1 MAYRRQ
7 KDIFI
12 YLLNSDVGLSGNE
25 LAKIFNVSSRT
36 IRSDIKFLN
45 ELIKVYGINIDSSK
59 QEGYFIPEEQKN
71 MGISLV
77 KEIFNR
83 EEALIKIPNTPFERF
98 TFILFKLTFA
108 KDFITMENFADML
121 FVSKT
126 TIYLDVKDIIE
137 FLNGF
142 SNLVLEISPIKGL
155 KLKGDER
162 SKRLLISNVLKRE
175 KKNDK
180 LMLSRSFYYAFTD
193 ENLDLNKEMLFLYE
207 TIINVLNKYGYILT
221 DADVSLLVKDILV
234 SIKRIQMGF
243 TIEEEIGEDLDLVIA
258 EAIKKE
264 IEGYFN
270 ISLNNKEL
278 EYFQQ
283 SFNSKRLLNVTS
295 KVDVLKEKG
304 ESIVDEFLSD
314 IKDKF
319 NIDFTQNINFKR
331 NLILHLNPML
341 ERIKANYFE
350 DNPFRSQ
357 IKTNYPFAFEISMII
372 VPIIKKRLNVVI
384 SESEVSYIALHVAV
398 ALDKINGKTNIAIIC
413 GSGLGT
419 AQFVKSKILSYYS
432 ERVNVLGYFPVY
444 KLNNILKGEYGRVDL
459 IISTIP
465 LTTKSNIP
473 IVQVNPLISVDDLM
487 RLKRYIG
494 NPLMATKETSMN
506 AIRAEFFK
514 QELFKCFDREVGFFK
529 AIFNLT
535 EKLKTQCYIDDVDSF
550 YTSVV
555 ERENLFS
562 TILEG
567 MIAIPHPMESISK
580 TTVVAVGVFK
590 NPIVHCGK
598 KVKIILLFAFNAQEN
613 EKLKLLYGLLQKI
626 IESKTIVEDISQAE
640 EFSEFMEKI
649 SVNTY

>member
-193 ENLDLNKEMLFLYE
+193 EKLDLNKEMLFLYE

-304 ESIVDEFLSD
+304 ESIVNEFLSD

-350 DNPFRSQ
+350 DNPFRNQ

-535 EKLKTQCYIDDVDSF
+535 EKLKTQGYIDDVDSF

-590 NPIVHCGK
+590 NPIVYCGK
-598 KVKIILLFAFNAQEN
+598 KVKIILLFAFNAKEN
-613 EKLKLLYGLLQKI
+613 EKLKLLYGLLQRI

>member
-12 YLLNSDVGLSGNE
+12 CLLNSSVGLTGNE
-25 LAKIFNVSSRT
+25 LAKRFNVSSRT

-45 ELIKVYGINIDSSK
+45 ELIKEYGLNICSSK
-59 QEGYFIPEEQKN
+59 QKGYFIPEEQRSL
-71 MGISLV
+71 GICLV
-77 KEIFNR
+77 KEVFKR
-83 EEALIKIPNTPFERF
+83 EEALTKVPSTPSERF
-98 TFILFKLTFA
+98 AFILFKLTFA
-108 KDFITMENFADML
+108 RDFITMEDFADML

-126 TIYLDVKDIIE
+126 TIYLDIKGIIE
-137 FLNGF
+137 FLDGF
-142 SNLVLEISPIKGL
+142 SNLSLEISPIKGL

-162 SKRLLISNVLKRE
+162 AKRLLISNVLKRE

-180 LMLSRSFYYAFTD
+180 LMLSRSFYYVFTH

-243 TIEEEIGEDLDLVIA
+243 TIDREIGEDIDLTVA

-264 IEGYFN
+264 IEDYFN
-270 ISLNNKEL
+270 ISLNHKEL

-283 SFNSKRLLNVTS
+283 SFNTKRLLNVTS
-295 KVDVLKEKG
+295 EDCVLKEEG
-304 ESIVDEFLSD
+304 ESIVDEFLEE
-314 IKDKF
+314 IKNKF
-319 NIDFTQNINFKR
+319 NIDFTGDENFRR

-350 DNPFRSQ
+350 DNPFKNQ

-372 VPIIKKRLNVVI
+372 VPIINKKLNIVI
-384 SESEVSYIALHVAV
+384 NEAEVSYIALHVAV
-398 ALDKINGKTNIAIIC
+398 ALDKIYKKTNIAIIC

-432 ERVNVLGYFPVY
+432 ELVNILGYFPLY
-444 KLNNILKGEYGRVDL
+444 KLNNILEGEYGKVDL

-473 IVQVNPLISVDDLM
+473 IVQVNPLITGEDLM
-487 RLKRYIG
+487 KIKPYIG
-494 NPLMATKETSMN
+494 NPLITNKKTSINGIKE
-506 AIRAEFFK
+506 EFFK
-514 QELFKCFDREVGFFK
+514 EELFEYFDEEIDFFRAILRLTKMLK
-529 AIFNLT
+529 A
-535 EKLKTQCYIDDVDSF
+535 QGYIDDVEEF

-555 ERENLFS
+555 KRENLFS

-567 MIAIPHPMESISK
+567 MIAIPHPMESMSR
-580 TTVVAVGVFK
+580 TTVVGVGVFK
-590 NPIVHCGK
+590 NPIVHCDK
-598 KVKIILLFAFNAQEN
+598 KVKIFLLFAFNAKEN
-613 EKLKLLYGLLQKI
+613 EKLKLLYGLLQEI
-626 IESKTIVEDISQAE
+626 IESKTIVENISQSKN
-640 EFSEFMEKI
+640 FDEFMGKI
-649 SVNTY
+649 NW

>member
-83 EEALIKIPNTPFERF
+83 EEALIKIPNTPSERF
-98 TFILFKLTFA
+98 AFILFKLTFA

-193 ENLDLNKEMLFLYE
+193 EKLDLNKEMLFLYE

-243 TIEEEIGEDLDLVIA
+243 TIEEEIGEELDLVIA

-350 DNPFRSQ
+350 DNPFRNQ

-372 VPIIKKRLNVVI
+372 VPIIKRRLNVVI

-535 EKLKTQCYIDDVDSF
+535 EKLKTQGYIDDVDSF

-598 KVKIILLFAFNAQEN
+598 KVKIILLFAFNAKEN
-613 EKLKLLYGLLQKI
+613 EKLKLLYGLLQRI

>member
-1 MAYRRQ
+1 
-7 KDIFI
+7 
-12 YLLNSDVGLSGNE
+12 
-25 LAKIFNVSSRT
+25 
-36 IRSDIKFLN
+36 
-45 ELIKVYGINIDSSK
+45 
-59 QEGYFIPEEQKN
+59 
-71 MGISLV
+71 
-77 KEIFNR
+77 
-83 EEALIKIPNTPFERF
+83 
-98 TFILFKLTFA
+98 
-108 KDFITMENFADML
+108 
-121 FVSKT
+121 
-126 TIYLDVKDIIE
+126 
-137 FLNGF
+137 
-142 SNLVLEISPIKGL
+142 
-155 KLKGDER
+155 
-162 SKRLLISNVLKRE
+162 
-175 KKNDK
+175 
-180 LMLSRSFYYAFTD
+180 
-193 ENLDLNKEMLFLYE
+193 
-207 TIINVLNKYGYILT
+207 
-221 DADVSLLVKDILV
+221 
-234 SIKRIQMGF
+234 
-243 TIEEEIGEDLDLVIA
+243 
-258 EAIKKE
+258 
-264 IEGYFN
+264 
-270 ISLNNKEL
+270 
-278 EYFQQ
+278 
-283 SFNSKRLLNVTS
+283 
-295 KVDVLKEKG
+295 LKEKG
-304 ESIVDEFLSD
+304 ESIVNEFLSD

-350 DNPFRSQ
+350 DNPFRNQ

-535 EKLKTQCYIDDVDSF
+535 EKLKTQGYIDDVDSF

-590 NPIVHCGK
+590 NPIVYCGK
-598 KVKIILLFAFNAQEN
+598 KVKIILLFAFNAKEN
-613 EKLKLLYGLLQKI
+613 EKLKLLYGLLQRI

>member
-1 MAYRRQ
+1 MAYRRR

-12 YLLNSDVGLSGNE
+12 CLLNSDIGLSGKE

-45 ELIKVYGINIDSSK
+45 ELIKEYGISIDSSK
-59 QEGYFIPEEQKN
+59 QGGYFISEKQKN
-71 MGISLV
+71 IGISLV
-77 KEIFNR
+77 KEVFNK
-83 EEALIKIPNTPFERF
+83 EEALTKVPNTPSERF
-98 TFILFKLTFA
+98 AFILFKLTFA
-108 KDFITMENFADML
+108 RDFITMENFADML

-126 TIYLDVKDIIE
+126 TIYLDVKGIIE
-137 FLNGF
+137 FLDEF
-142 SNLVLEISPIKGL
+142 SNLSLEISPIRGL

-162 SKRLLISNVLKRE
+162 SKRLIISNVLKRE

-243 TIEEEIGEDLDLVIA
+243 TISEEIGEDLDLTIA
-258 EAIKKE
+258 KAIKKE

-295 KVDVLKEKG
+295 KVCVLKEEG
-304 ESIVDEFLSD
+304 ESIVDEFLEG
-314 IKDKF
+314 IRNKF
-319 NIDFTQNINFKR
+319 NIDFRQNTNFKR

-350 DNPFRSQ
+350 DNPFKNQ

-372 VPIIKKRLNVVI
+372 VPIINKELNIVI
-384 SESEVSYIALHVAV
+384 SEGEVSYIALHVAV
-398 ALDKINGKTNIAIIC
+398 ALDKIYRKTNIAIIC

-419 AQFVKSKILSYYS
+419 AQFVKSKIVSYYN
-432 ERVNVLGYFPVY
+432 ERVNILGYFPVY
-444 KLNNILKGEYGRVDL
+444 KLNNILKGEYGKVDL

-473 IVQVNPLISVDDLM
+473 IVQVNPLITGDDLM
-487 RLKRYIG
+487 RIEHYVG
-494 NPLMATKETSMN
+494 NPLITTKETS
-506 AIRAEFFK
+506 ISGIKEEFFK
-514 QELFKCFDREVGFFK
+514 KELFEYFDEEIDFFK
-529 AIFNLT
+529 AILRFS
-535 EKLKTQCYIDDVDSF
+535 KVLKTQGYIDDVEAF
-550 YTSVV
+550 YASVV

-567 MIAIPHPMESISK
+567 MIAIPHPMESMSK
-580 TTVVAVGVFK
+580 ITVVAVGVFK
-590 NPIVHCGK
+590 NPVICCGK
-598 KVKIILLFAFNAQEN
+598 KVKMFLLFAFNAKEN

-626 IESKTIVEDISQAE
+626 VESKTIVENISQSKN
-640 EFSEFMEKI
+640 FDEFMAKL
-649 SVNTY
+649 NW